1 MSIPI
6 QNILYFAS
14 EMDNTI
20 SPAAPKHKHAPP
32 IVYMFLML
40 PFGITGGYVT
50 VTLAYQ
56 FGKIGISMSDI
67 ASLAAAILIIGV
79 VKFLFAPL
87 IDGFLTLKKWYLISS
102 LFTAAGMFALGIL
115 PIQAS
120 SLMPFIWVII
130 FGNIAVSFLGIAVTG
145 LAAHDIPDKIKG
157 RVSGYINAG
166 NLGGTGLGGGAGL
179 WLAEHSN
186 ISWMPAG
193 VLALVCM
200 LCSFGLIF
208 IREQASTIKHTKVG
222 VTLKNLFTD
231 IWQTLKARMG
241 VLALILCFLPLGTG
255 ALQNLWAGAAGSWNA
270 SAGTIEFVTG
280 VLSGL
285 ITAGGCLLG
294 GWICDRADRKMAY
307 VVFGLMAAICAV
319 AMAYFPH
326 TEIMFIF
333 WTSLYAFI
341 LGLCYAAFSAFV
353 FEAIGRGA
361 AGTKYT
367 VFACLSNVPI
377 LYMTKVEGWV
387 FDSKGKTEVFHGATG
402 MLNIE
407 AVCAVIGIVIFL
419 AMARILKVQK
429 KEEVV

>member
-1 MSIPI
+1 MKPIEPIP
-6 QNILYFAS
+6 
-14 EMDNTI
+14 
-20 SPAAPKHKHAPP
+20 APKHKHAHPST
-32 IVYMFLML
+32 YMFLML

-87 IDGFLTLKKWYLISS
+87 VDGFLTLKKWYLISG
-102 LFTAAGMFALGIL
+102 LFTALGMLALGIF

-120 SLMPFIWVII
+120 SLTPFIWII
-130 FGNIAVSFLGIAVTG
+130 ILGNVAVAILGIAVTG
-145 LAAHDIPDKIKG
+145 LAAYDIPDEMKG

-179 WLAEHSN
+179 WLAEHLN
-186 ISWMPAG
+186 TSWLPAG
-193 VLALVCM
+193 ILALVCA
-200 LCSFGLIF
+200 LCSLGLVF
-208 IREQASTIKHTKVG
+208 IREQTSTIKHAEIGKTFKH
-222 VTLKNLFTD
+222 LFAD
-231 IWQTLKARMG
+231 IWQTLKARLG

-255 ALQNLWAGAAGSWNA
+255 ALQNLWAGAAGSWKA

-285 ITAGGCLLG
+285 ITAAGCLIG
-294 GWICDRADRKMAY
+294 GWICDRVDRKMAY
-307 VVFGLMAAICAV
+307 VVFGLLSAICTV
-319 AMAYFPH
+319 VMAYCPH
-326 TEIMFIF
+326 TEFMFIF
-333 WTSLYAFI
+333 WTSAYALI

-367 VFACLSNVPI
+367 VFACLSNIPI
-377 LYMTKVEGWV
+377 LYMTKIEGWV
-387 FDSKGKTEVFHGATG
+387 FDSKGTNEALHGPTG

-407 AVCAVIGIVIFL
+407 SICAVIGIIIFL
-419 AMARILKVQK
+419 SMARILRVPKTV
-429 KEEVV
+429 